1 MCNLILFNGSR
12 KQTAELMKNKHYFEK
27 RRVDLEAFE
36 ASNRREFNNIKFD
49 RASAD
54 FSKDF
59 IEITIGE
66 HDATEEGKTGVINVF
81 LSGTLAEAL
90 ENYHAIKAGLDVGH
104 AYELEDKFFVTSNM
118 KPIQLTGYARW
129 AVVIE
134 MCKVMEVQ
142 SITFTR
148 NRHAVATRMSAV
160 DAKGDSGMQHSEE
173 TRKDYY
179 DDRKEAQ
186 GIRNK
191 ILDNVDN

>member
-1 MCNLILFNGSR
+1 MYG
-12 KQTAELMKNKHYFEK
+12 
-27 RRVDLEAFE
+27 
-36 ASNRREFNNIKFD
+36 
-49 RASAD
+49 
-54 FSKDF
+54 
-59 IEITIGE
+59 
-66 HDATEEGKTGVINVF
+66 EEGKTGVINVF

-90 ENYHAIKAGLDVGH
+90 ENYHAIKAGLDVDH

-118 KPIQLTGYARW
+118 KPIQLQGYTRW

-179 DDRKEAQ
+179 DDMNEAQ

-191 ILDNVDN
+191 ILTNSELLEKSCNLPANEKHREWLKEKHDLDVDFIKKTHKNKQVKTCIDQDMH

>member
-1 MCNLILFNGSR
+1 
-12 KQTAELMKNKHYFEK
+12 
-27 RRVDLEAFE
+27 
-36 ASNRREFNNIKFD
+36 
-49 RASAD
+49 
-54 FSKDF
+54 
-59 IEITIGE
+59 
-66 HDATEEGKTGVINVF
+66 
-81 LSGTLAEAL
+81 
-90 ENYHAIKAGLDVGH
+90 
-104 AYELEDKFFVTSNM
+104 M

-191 ILDNVDN
+191 ILANSELLEKSCNLPANQTFNRLLKNSDRPNNEGLHNLAFFLQFFIFNRM